1 VTRRPDPIASPQAR
15 RQAHQR
21 ALLEALAQRDA
32 LGVERLLGQ
41 WVHRQGHPALAAL
54 LLELQQVDPEGMAWW
69 QGHAAQPEPALEP
82 SPAPEQLRQPEPQP
96 EHQHPERQP
105 RVAQPNPELARLRS
119 WLPDRVE
126 RRRAA

>member
-1 VTRRPDPIASPQAR
+1 MTRRPDPIASPQAR

-41 WVHRQGHPALAAL
+41 WVHRHGHPALDAL

-96 EHQHPERQP
+96 ESQHLERQP